1 MTDISSALISWIK
14 IPGIIDEDTTSFR
27 DIVNIDDFIQTFEKL
42 FHKELEG
49 DSSLKLRQI
58 IGYLREHIPKEF
70 QNDSRIPEVNIEALE
85 ECDFIELENAT
96 TLCLY
101 AKYGDTEHP
110 DEFKEMLDQLNEYD
124 KEEINNA
131 LSVKGQN
138 KTDLLMLVTRVRAY
152 SKTFYEF
159 LANQNEKMQLEET
172 IKDPSGSKYL
182 QEQEKKM
189 ASSLAEQ
196 KEKITQLE
204 KENEELK
211 SQKKAKREENDKFEQ
226 NMKTDFQLLLD
237 GEKQKNEQ
245 MTNEINEI
253 KKSLDSM
260 PELTERIQQ
269 LEEEAKAAKE
279 GLKGKKKE
287 KEEIEKRV
295 EAKKQELDAKKK
307 ELNEIIERNE
317 NQKKSLEAKVEES
330 KHFLEQ
336 KKNELEELKT
346 SPAVSAAIDKLQNA
360 RKERDEKKAEIKSI
374 IQEMQDIKATLSTD

>member
-110 DEFKEMLDQLNEYD
+110 EEFKEMLEQLNEYD

-131 LSVKGQN
+131 LSVKGQS

-152 SKTFYEF
+152 SKTYYEF
-159 LANQNEKMQLEET
+159 LANQNEKLQLEEAL
-172 IKDPSGSKYL
+172 KDPSGSKYV
-182 QEQEKKM
+182 QDQEKKL

-211 SQKKAKREENDKFEQ
+211 AQKRAKREENDKFEQ

-237 GEKQKNEQ
+237 GEKQKGEE

-253 KKSLDSM
+253 KKALESM
-260 PELTERIQQ
+260 PELTERIQK
-269 LEEEAKAAKE
+269 LEEEEKVAKE
-279 GLKGKKKE
+279 GLKEKRKE

-295 EAKKQELDAKKK
+295 AAKKQELDEKKK
-307 ELNEIIERNE
+307 ELNELVEKNE
-317 NQKKSLEAKVEES
+317 NQKKSIEARVEES
-330 KHFLEQ
+330 KRNLEQ
-336 KKNELEELKT
+336 KKSELEELKT
-346 SPAVSAAIDKLQNA
+346 SPAISAAIDKLQNA
-360 RKERDEKKAEIKSI
+360 RKERGDKKNEIKSI
-374 IQEMQDIKATLSTD
+374 IQEMQDIKAKLSNE